1 MGDWRE
7 PATEISSH
15 PTEFISSGLF
25 GDSCRLP
32 RALNRKKNV
41 TAELPGGLPFCRDRE
56 ACVSVTLHI
65 CWWEHCLLV
74 GPPRPERSKG
84 RGQTK
89 CDTHWRSRLEG
100 MHRVNELVLQK
111 DQSYGN

>member
-1 MGDWRE
+1 M
-7 PATEISSH
+7 
-15 PTEFISSGLF
+15 
-25 GDSCRLP
+25 
-32 RALNRKKNV
+32 

-56 ACVSVTLHI
+56 ACVSVTVHI

-89 CDTHWRSRLEG
+89 CDTLA
-100 MHRVNELVLQK
+100 LQVGGYA
-111 DQSYGN
+111 QG